1 VTAAPAILY
10 GSRRPPT
17 GKAHRVSTA
26 PAVSKT
32 VWTDA
37 DFEAMNWHDATV
49 HAIALEPAPP
59 HPGRLLADLDYIVER
74 VPPEA
79 PAAEPGFWVCPATLV
94 FGEARDLAADINRPG
109 SSFELTL
116 DAILR
121 SGPDEDGV
129 FVWNLVG
136 HLLSIGLRASGFTQ
150 YLRRAPVHS
159 PRQRLSVGERGGL
172 SFDERGYAR

>member
-1 VTAAPAILY
+1 VTAAPRIPD
-10 GSRRPPT
+10 GSRPLPA
-17 GKAHRVSTA
+17 GNAHRVNTA
-26 PAVSKT
+26 PALSKT

-37 DFEAMNWHDATV
+37 DFDAMNWHDATV
-49 HAIALEPAPP
+49 HAIALEPAPSR
-59 HPGRLLADLDYIVER
+59 PGRLLADLDYIVER
-74 VPPEA
+74 VPPGT
-79 PAAEPGFWVCPATLV
+79 PATAPGFWVCPATLV

-109 SSFELTL
+109 SSYELTL

-121 SGPDEDGV
+121 SGPDDDGA

-159 PRQRLSVGERGGL
+159 PRRRLSVGERGGL
-172 SFDERGYAR
+172 SFDERGYTR